1 MDTSVMSIDEMQ
13 ARYVLPTYAPSITIA
28 KGKGSYIWNEQ
39 GEKFLD
45 FAMGISVSNLGHCH
59 EAVVE
64 AVCKQAQDLIHTS
77 NLYKNLLQPQLAAQ
91 IAEHSFGGKVFFA
104 NSGAEANEGLI
115 KFARKW
121 GSESGRYEIICMD
134 HSFHGRTLATL
145 AATGRKKYCVGFSPN
160 VEGFVSV
167 PYNNL
172 QAIKEAINEKTVAVM
187 LEVVQGEGG
196 IVPADY
202 EFMRGLRQLCDEKNL
217 LLLIDE
223 VQTGIGRTGKY
234 FAYQHYGIEPD
245 GMSMAKALGNGLPI
259 GAFEVRADLD
269 WVLTPGTH
277 ASTFGGNPLVCAAGL
292 AVFKTIDSENLLQKS
307 QQTGAYLKEKLR
319 ELCAQYNEF
328 HDVRGLGLMIGIETD
343 LPLPQVIA
351 TARKYGMLVLP
362 AGENVIRLL
371 PALTIEQEE
380 VDLAVA
386 ILTKVFDELATK
398 K

>member
-1 MDTSVMSIDEMQ
+1 METSVMSVDEMQ

-28 KGKGSYIWNEQ
+28 KGKGSYVWNEK
-39 GEKFLD
+39 GEKYLD

-59 EAVVE
+59 DAVIEAICQQSQE
-64 AVCKQAQDLIHTS
+64 LIHTS

-167 PYNNL
+167 PYNDL

-196 IVPADY
+196 IIPANY
-202 EFMRGLRQLCDEKNL
+202 EFMRSLRQLCDEKNL

-223 VQTGIGRTGKY
+223 VQTGIGRTGQC

-292 AVFKTIDSENLLQKS
+292 AVFKTIDEENLLEKS
-307 QQTGAYLKEKLR
+307 QQIGAYLREKLS
-319 ELCAQYNEF
+319 ELCGRYNEF
-328 HDVRGLGLMIGIETD
+328 REVRGLGLMIGIETE

-351 TARKYGMLVLP
+351 TARKHHMLVLP

-371 PALTIEQEE
+371 PALTIGIEE
-380 VDLAVA
+380 ADLAVE